1 VNGIP
6 DDHKISVLMERVDH
20 IARSIDDLRPLLT
33 IIVQVQEKLNNQEN
47 SIKSLGAL
55 AESRGAMF
63 HQVDKR
69 VLVLERW
76 HRFMLAIPA
85 LVLTICIWFGGYA
98 KSYIA
103 AIEAFQKET
112 SQRVSALEFII
123 NAPSYEKLMSVD
135 KEPDK

>member
-1 VNGIP
+1 MQP
-6 DDHKISVLMERVDH
+6 DSQKLAVLMERVDH

-33 IIVQVQEKLNNQEN
+33 IIVQVQEKLNHQEN
-47 SIKSLGAL
+47 TLKQLNTLSD
-55 AESRGAMF
+55 SRGAMF
-63 HQVDKR
+63 HQLDKR

-85 LVLTICIWFGGYA
+85 LVLTVCIWFGGYA